1 MNALPELPLAA
12 QLTSSSVGLR
22 RAALC
27 LLMLPSLALAQA
39 SADPSALSPQE
50 LERINKQPLA
60 PRVKTELNRP
70 REPSFVLND
79 TDGTQVREYRNK
91 GRATDIEVQSG
102 MGTSYQMSKPE
113 EGVPQQRERAV
124 NRVPSVPI
132 LKF

>member
-1 MNALPELPLAA
+1 MNALPFSLSLSPSCRQLRRLSACLLLVLPGLAA
-12 QLTSSSVGLR
+12 AQSDSN
-22 RAALC
+22 
-27 LLMLPSLALAQA
+27 PSPL
-39 SADPSALSPQE
+39 SAQE

-60 PRVKTELNRP
+60 PRATTELNRP

-91 GRATDIEVQSG
+91 GRATDIEVHSG

-113 EGVPQQRERAV
+113 EGVPQQRDRTV

>member
-1 MNALPELPLAA
+1 MNALPFSLSLFPSCRQLCRLSACLLLVLPGLAA
-12 QLTSSSVGLR
+12 
-22 RAALC
+22 
-27 LLMLPSLALAQA
+27 AQA
-39 SADPSALSPQE
+39 DSNPSPLSAQE

-60 PRVKTELNRP
+60 PRATTELNHP

-91 GRATDIEVQSG
+91 GRATDIEVHSG

-113 EGVPQQRERAV
+113 EGVPQQRDRTV